1 MLRNIIKI
9 YIFNKF
15 SKPLNIYAFI
25 ETIVK
30 IHKFEST
37 YAVAYNPFLVI
48 VMLFYVRKCI
58 LCFYKSVNAQIFHAV
73 I

>member
-30 IHKFEST
+30 IDKFEST
-37 YAVAYNPFLVI
+37 YAIEYNPVSSYCH
-48 VMLFYVRKCI
+48 VI
-58 LCFYKSVNAQIFHAV
+58 LCQKVHFMLL
-73 I
+73 